1 LHYTERGDF
10 FVYEIEKGAVKG
22 HFFTTF

>member
-1 LHYTERGDF
+1 HYTERGDF